1 MTQDHKDVA
10 DVPLEWMPVGYDA
23 AEPADAPDDEIAEDE
38 VMEDAEA
45 AEMHAMGMAEDGPD
59 ADAQDVAVSD
69 EEDIGCP
76 GVLTELELTELWTGI
91 DVADDEVVLG
101 REFSG

>member
-1 MTQDHKDVA
+1 
-10 DVPLEWMPVGYDA
+10 
-23 AEPADAPDDEIAEDE
+23 
-38 VMEDAEA
+38 
-45 AEMHAMGMAEDGPD
+45 MHAMGMAAEDDPD
-59 ADAQDVAVSD
+59 VDAQDVAVSD